1 MISKNDIHVENT
13 KVFEAFT
20 NDSKKFEILM
30 KKGIEGSKLMFQT
43 TLVEESKKKIFCSL
57 YDIQALKNIEVLS
70 PYNSIEEIFFQI
82 CDYID
87 VNEKLKIKSSISIQA
102 NKANLSIPINSRKY
116 KQICFELRYEN
127 SELVEILLDT
137 INNLV
142 AKNEEFEKRIS
153 SLEEAVFKQKKEEIK
168 EITREEKEFK
178 GKFENMTNTKTIK
191 PHTSYISN
199 IILLQ
204 NNNIASSSLDCYIKI
219 FNKDTWEEIIS
230 IQENSDVDWIE
241 QIKDGTLISCPRDKT
256 IKLYEIN
263 DKSYKNINTIQD
275 TASAWKMKELENG
288 KLVSTMSDS
297 NIKVWIKK
305 NNTIECEFSL
315 NNGGESYDILEIKN
329 NEVVAL
335 SGNNL
340 NFYDLNKRDK
350 IHSLSGFESFNL
362 NPGRKFCKA
371 NDKLLIVCGSNNLFL
386 VDIQSYQLIKT
397 INCESIVSIY
407 KVADNLVL
415 SGQSNGD
422 IKQWE
427 CNERDIKLFSYKNK
441 AHQGHI
447 MVIFK
452 LNNFIIS
459 GCSGGEMKF
468 WEFK

>member
-1 MISKNDIHVENT
+1 
-13 KVFEAFT
+13 
-20 NDSKKFEILM
+20 
-30 KKGIEGSKLMFQT
+30 
-43 TLVEESKKKIFCSL
+43 
-57 YDIQALKNIEVLS
+57 
-70 PYNSIEEIFFQI
+70 
-82 CDYID
+82 
-87 VNEKLKIKSSISIQA
+87 
-102 NKANLSIPINSRKY
+102 
-116 KQICFELRYEN
+116 
-127 SELVEILLDT
+127 
-137 INNLV
+137 
-142 AKNEEFEKRIS
+142 
-153 SLEEAVFKQKKEEIK
+153 
-168 EITREEKEFK
+168 
-178 GKFENMTNTKTIK
+178 
-191 PHTSYISN
+191 
-199 IILLQ
+199 
-204 NNNIASSSLDCYIKI
+204 
-219 FNKDTWEEIIS
+219 
-230 IQENSDVDWIE
+230 
-241 QIKDGTLISCPRDKT
+241 
-256 IKLYEIN
+256 
-263 DKSYKNINTIQD
+263 
-275 TASAWKMKELENG
+275 
-288 KLVSTMSDS
+288 MSDS

-335 SGNNL
+335 SGYNL

-427 CNERDIKLFSYKNK
+427 CNERDIKLFSHRNK
-441 AHQGHI
+441 AHQGNI

>member
-1 MISKNDIHVENT
+1 MISKNDIHFENT

-116 KQICFELRYEN
+116 KHICFELRYEN

-137 INNLV
+137 IDNLV

-153 SLEEAVFKQKKEEIK
+153 HLEEAVFKHKKEEIK

-191 PHTSYISN
+191 PHTYYISN

-204 NNNIASSSLDCYIKI
+204 NNNIASSSLDYYIKI

-230 IQENSDVDWIE
+230 IKENSYVDWIE

-297 NIKVWIKK
+297 NIKVCIKK

-315 NNGGESYDILEIKN
+315 NNG
-329 NEVVAL
+329 
-335 SGNNL
+335 
-340 NFYDLNKRDK
+340 
-350 IHSLSGFESFNL
+350 
-362 NPGRKFCKA
+362 
-371 NDKLLIVCGSNNLFL
+371 
-386 VDIQSYQLIKT
+386 
-397 INCESIVSIY
+397 
-407 KVADNLVL
+407 
-415 SGQSNGD
+415 
-422 IKQWE
+422 
-427 CNERDIKLFSYKNK
+427 
-441 AHQGHI
+441 
-447 MVIFK
+447 
-452 LNNFIIS
+452 
-459 GCSGGEMKF
+459 
-468 WEFK
+468 

>member
-1 MISKNDIHVENT
+1 MISKNDIQVENT

-204 NNNIASSSLDCYIKI
+204 NNNIASSSLDRYIKI

-230 IQENSDVDWIE
+230 IQENSCVDWIE

-263 DKSYKNINTIQD
+263 DKSYKHINTIQEN
-275 TASAWKMKELENG
+275 ASAWKMKELENG

-305 NNTIECEFSL
+305 NNTIECEFIL
-315 NNGGESYDILEIKN
+315 NNDGESYDILEIKKD
-329 NEVVAL
+329 EVVAL
-335 SGNNL
+335 SKYNL

-441 AHQGHI
+441 AHQGNI

>member
-70 PYNSIEEIFFQI
+70 PYNLIEEIFLQI

-116 KQICFELRYEN
+116 KHICFELRYEN

-137 INNLV
+137 IDNLV

-168 EITREEKEFK
+168 KITPEEKEFK

-191 PHTSYISN
+191 PHTTYISN

-204 NNNIASSSLDCYIKI
+204 NNNIASSSLDYYIKI

-230 IQENSDVDWIE
+230 IKENSYVDWIE

-263 DKSYKNINTIQD
+263 DKSYKNINTIQ
-275 TASAWKMKELENG
+275 ENSS
-288 KLVSTMSDS
+288 VSDS

-415 SGQSNGD
+415 SGQLNGD

-427 CNERDIKLFSYKNK
+427 CNGKDIKLYSYKNK
-441 AHQGHI
+441 AHQGNI
-447 MVIFK
+447 MGILK
-452 LNNFIIS
+452 INNFIIS
-459 GCSGGEMKF
+459 GSSEGEMKF